1 MDQYEL
7 GFQAYS
13 IKPAAHPRD
22 VPANKEAGTPQ
33 SASRKMAAAHRK
45 DNRRRSLE
53 LVNTQKIAGNLME
66 RPETTNM
73 NNNKNNRENVKSDG
87 VIKKLNIS
95 NFDDLVSDPDARTLL
110 KLDSNT
116 KQSQDKKSLDK
127 NVQKNIQ
134 KIITVQCN
142 PT

>member
-13 IKPAAHPRD
+13 IKPAAHPCD
-22 VPANKEAGTPQ
+22 VAADEEAGTPR
-33 SASRKMAAAHRK
+33 STGGKVAAVTRK

-53 LVNTQKIAGNLME
+53 LVTTQKIAGNLME
-66 RPETTNM
+66 RPGTKNM
-73 NNNKNNRENVKSDG
+73 KDKKNNRENVKSDG

-95 NFDDLVSDPDARTLL
+95 NFDDLISDPDARTLL

-116 KQSQDKKSLDK
+116 KQSQDKRSLDK
-127 NVQKNIQ
+127 NVQKNIY